1 MTTKPG
7 HPAVQI
13 GAAFPAE
20 IAAAA
25 IINSH
30 GTSVIGAAR
39 EAKADRLGRR
49 STHELR
55 TACRR
60 MDEAASVFLPCLND
74 RVLPRLAREVVAIR
88 KAAGKV
94 RDWDI
99 FLDAVN
105 ASARQG
111 GVLKRKERRALVD
124 AVKHIR
130 LRKVENAA
138 KSIGKARLA
147 GIESL
152 IGRLER
158 DAFQP
163 DGESRL
169 YSDVAVNAITRRSE
183 DAKEHLASV
192 TGASVESIHS
202 LRIAARGLRHVLE
215 ITRACTPAHLYERAA
230 SGLDDE
236 LESLGHLADLSSAR
250 ATLAAS
256 RHRLERSCAE
266 GVEALDAWLVASEQ
280 SSLESALARI
290 ESGNLARL
298 VSELQSWAD
307 EARGTPLFANADPA
321 ANAVALVPTRAD
333 RYAVIDVGSNSVR
346 LLVGELLTDGTYRV
360 LDDEKE
366 STRLGQGLMST
377 GMLSAQSMLRT
388 AETIAR
394 MRGIAQ
400 GYGVSRLRVF
410 GTSATRDA
418 TNQREFL
425 ALVRELAGVSLEVL
439 SEEDEARAA
448 HRSVAAGFD
457 IGETPTAVVD
467 IGGGSTEIVLSTK
480 GAIEHLCSIRMGAVR
495 LTEMFVPHDR
505 EKTVRRMRRYVRR
518 ALELALPEVPFAPNL
533 VVGTGGTFTS
543 LAAIASVRSESVAG
557 AEGTELRRSEVR
569 HLLDRL
575 GDMSLRDRMRVPR
588 LNPERAD
595 IIVAGA
601 AIAEGV
607 LRHLNANRLRV
618 HDRGIRDG
626 IMLEMISETE
636 RPSVPASGSRA
647 MSAARRFAEGCRYE
661 REHSE
666 HVAMLSLRLFD
677 HLLRADLLPRGVSTN
692 ECRTLLE
699 AAAVLHDVGYLIN
712 YAGHH
717 KHSMRLIL
725 NSAIPGFTKRQIGI
739 IANIARYHRR
749 AEPSGR
755 HGSYKLLSRPD
766 RRIVKALAAILRV
779 ADGLDRAHTQ
789 LISDIS
795 LRTRSGADGSREA
808 TLVAIAS
815 ERPTTDLWGA
825 ERKAALFERVYRAR
839 LRCLWEPVES
849 QPKSTVEQP
858 TAKDRSRQ
866 VALRIV

>member
-1 MTTKPG
+1 MNTKSG
-7 HPAVQI
+7 HSAAQI

-25 IINSH
+25 IINAYGSAVSD
-30 GTSVIGAAR
+30 TAR
-39 EAKADRLGRR
+39 SARVGRLRRR
-49 STHELR
+49 SAHDLR

-60 MDEAASVFLPCLND
+60 MHEAASVFLPCLSD
-74 RVLPRLAREVVAIR
+74 RVVPRVAHEVAAIR
-88 KAAGKV
+88 KSAGKV

-99 FLDAVN
+99 FLDAVKA
-105 ASARQG
+105 ASRQDA
-111 GVLKRKERRALVD
+111 VLTRKERRALID
-124 AVKHIR
+124 
-130 LRKVENAA
+130 AA
-138 KSIGKARLA
+138 KHARCRKAESAARSIGKSRLA
-147 GIESL
+147 ALQVL
-152 IGRLER
+152 IDRLER

-169 YSDVAVNAITRRSE
+169 FSDVAITAIARRCDEAMTYLAGVS
-183 DAKEHLASV
+183 DASADSLHA
-192 TGASVESIHS
+192 
-202 LRIAARGLRHVLE
+202 LRIAARGLRYALDV
-215 ITRACTPAHLYERAA
+215 TRACAPAHLYERAVA
-230 SGLDDE
+230 GLDDE
-236 LESLGHLADLSSAR
+236 LESLGRLADLISAR
-250 ATLAAS
+250 ATLDAS
-256 RHRLERSCAE
+256 RRRLERASAE
-266 GVEALDAWLVASEQ
+266 GVAALDAWLASSER
-280 SSLESALARI
+280 SSLESAMARI
-290 ESGNLARL
+290 DSGNLARL
-298 VSELQSWAD
+298 VSELRSWVE
-307 EARGTPLFANADPA
+307 EARGAPQAAGIDSA

-377 GMLSAQSMLRT
+377 GLLSAQSMLRT

-394 MRGIAQ
+394 MRGISQ

-495 LTEMFVPHDR
+495 LTEMFVPHD

-518 ALELALPEVPFAPNL
+518 ALEIALPEVPFAPNL

-543 LAAIASVRSESVAG
+543 LAAIASDRAPSAG
-557 AEGTELRRSEVR
+557 GGEGEELRRSEVR

-636 RPSVPASGSRA
+636 RPSSPTSGSRA
-647 MSAARRFAEGCRYE
+647 MAAVRRFAEGCRYE
-661 REHSE
+661 RAHSE
-666 HVAMLSLRLFD
+666 HVATLSLRLFD
-677 HLLRADLLPRGVSTN
+677 HLTRAELLPRGVSAG
-692 ECRTLLE
+692 ECRMLLE
-699 AAAVLHDVGYLIN
+699 AAAILHDVGYLIN

-739 IANIARYHRR
+739 IANVARYHRR
-749 AEPSGR
+749 SEPTAR
-755 HGSYKLLSRPD
+755 HGPYNALSRSD
-766 RRIVKALAAILRV
+766 RRIVKGLAAILRV

-789 LISDIS
+789 LIRDVS
-795 LRTRSGADGSREA
+795 LRSRQDADGSHEA

-825 ERKAALFERVYRAR
+825 ERKAALFERVCGVR
-839 LRCLWEPVES
+839 LRCLWEPVQA
-849 QPKSTVEQP
+849 QPKSGVEQP
-858 TAKDRSRQ
+858 ASPERARQ
-866 VALRIV
+866 VALRVV